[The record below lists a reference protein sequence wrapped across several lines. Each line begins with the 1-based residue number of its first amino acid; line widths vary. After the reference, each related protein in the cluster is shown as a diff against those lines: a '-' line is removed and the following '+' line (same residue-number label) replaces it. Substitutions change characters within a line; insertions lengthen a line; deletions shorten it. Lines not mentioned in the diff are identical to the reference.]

1 MKIDYT
7 NMPMG
12 SNKLIFAIK
21 YILNILRTWYIFH
34 FRFPWVKYTGFVRV
48 MPYTRFAK
56 RKIQLGNYV
65 QFGKYCSVAANLIT
79 GNYVLFAGRSTS
91 GWKRK

>member
-1 MKIDYT
+1 
-7 NMPMG
+7 MPMG

-21 YILNILRTWYIFH
+21 YILNILRTSYIFSI
-34 FRFPWVKYTGFVRV
+34 FSFPWVKYTGFVRV

-65 QFGKYCSVAANLIT
+65 QFWK
-79 GNYVLFAGRSTS
+79 VL
-91 GWKRK
+91 